1 MKGPV
6 WTRERFENFGWPALG
21 QYRLV
26 VVAQLAR
33 RLLGP
38 EIETRLSQPL
48 EARQL
53 EEAFEH
59 LVDVHETTVLVLH
72 ERHGWAVVHES
83 MKAVFAFPERP
94 TLLGPLQHRLY
105 RHRQAAPNFAV
116 PGRFDDEVAES
127 RLHGLHG
134 DFFAAGPPDHD
145 HRTVGVPAFDRA
157 HDRQATRA
165 AKLLV
170 CQGEVGDLVF

>member
-1 MKGPV
+1 MTLHANLEDQPVIKGPYGP
-6 WTRERFENFGWPALG
+6 RKPFKNFGWPALG

-38 EIETRLSQPL
+38 EIETRLTQPL

-59 LVDVHETTVLVLH
+59 LVDVHETTALVLH

-83 MKAVFAFPERP
+83 IKAVFAFP
-94 TLLGPLQHRLY
+94 
-105 RHRQAAPNFAV
+105 
-116 PGRFDDEVAES
+116 
-127 RLHGLHG
+127 
-134 DFFAAGPPDHD
+134 
-145 HRTVGVPAFDRA
+145 
-157 HDRQATRA
+157 
-165 AKLLV
+165 
-170 CQGEVGDLVF
+170 

>member
-6 WTRERFENFGWPALG
+6 WARERFENFGWPALG

-26 VVAQLAR
+26 VLAQLAR

-38 EIETRLSQPL
+38 EIETRLFQPL

-59 LVDVHETTVLVLH
+59 LVDVDESTVLIFH
-72 ERHGWAVVHES
+72 ERRGWAVVHEG
-83 MKAVFAFPERP
+83 MKGVFAFPEVP
-94 TLLGPLQHRLY
+94 LPLDPLQHRLY

-116 PGRFDDEVAES
+116 S
-127 RLHGLHG
+127 
-134 DFFAAGPPDHD
+134 
-145 HRTVGVPAFDRA
+145 
-157 HDRQATRA
+157 
-165 AKLLV
+165 
-170 CQGEVGDLVF
+170 

>member
-1 MKGPV
+1 V

-94 TLLGPLQHRLY
+94 TLLGPLQHRFY
-105 RHRQAAPNFAV
+105 RHRQAAQNFAV
-116 PGRFDDEVAES
+116 LGRSEEHTSELQS
-127 RLHGLHG
+127 RS
-134 DFFAAGPPDHD
+134 D
-145 HRTVGVPAFDRA
+145 
-157 HDRQATRA
+157 
-165 AKLLV
+165 LV
-170 CQGEVGDLVF
+170 CRLLLEKKKSKKSELLQAPHDVRQTGDLAGIDSTPDA